1 MSIQFTLLDIGMQLN
16 AAKDSFDVERKEW
29 LPDAEMLGQLVED
42 FREALDELG
51 TEVQSLRQGLLRMEG
66 MRDQAEL
73 SAARLRTR

>member
-1 MSIQFTLLDIGMQLN
+1 MFAGIGKTYSAIHRL
-16 AAKDSFDVERKEW
+16 S
-29 LPDAEMLGQLVED
+29 DASKRAWKSNLIHMACGQGEKIL
-42 FREALDELG
+42 ALDELG